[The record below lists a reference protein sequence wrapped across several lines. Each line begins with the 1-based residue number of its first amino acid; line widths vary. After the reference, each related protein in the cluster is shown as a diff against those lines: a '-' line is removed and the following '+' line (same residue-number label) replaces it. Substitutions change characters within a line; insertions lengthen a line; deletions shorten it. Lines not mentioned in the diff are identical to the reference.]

1 MPPLLDWSTNCSS
14 LDQYVF
20 RFASHRVEI
29 MTEPS
34 QIRVAG
40 DFRDK
45 LTIET
50 PEQTVLEFEVAGIGS
65 RFLALA
71 YDTLLQ
77 ILIGIGLTVI
87 LVVAAATLPGEA
99 REGIWFVAII
109 LIAYFVLYFGYFAI
123 FEVLWNGQTP
133 GKRKE
138 GLRVIKDS
146 GRPISPAEAIGRNLM
161 RIVDQLPFL
170 YAIGICSVLLSRQNK
185 RLGDFVSG
193 TIVIHEKSLLDARP
207 VWQEPATAGQ
217 VAPASTTFG
226 SERLSPEEFALVEA
240 FLNRRSSLPGD
251 VRFSMAQQIARQI
264 SPKLLLPPGEL
275 LSAEKLLETV
285 VQERRSSAGYS

>member
-1 MPPLLDWSTNCSS
+1 
-14 LDQYVF
+14 
-20 RFASHRVEI
+20 VEI

-34 QIRVAG
+34 EIRIAG
-40 DFRDK
+40 DFSDK

-50 PEQTVLEFEVAGIGS
+50 PEQTLLEFEVAGIGS

-77 ILIGIGLTVI
+77 ILIGIGLLVI
-87 LVVAAATLPGEA
+87 FIVAGVALPDAAKS
-99 REGIWFVAII
+99 GIWFMAFIVLAG
-109 LIAYFVLYFGYFAI
+109 FVLYFGYFAI

-133 GKRKE
+133 GKKKE

-146 GRPISPAEAIGRNLM
+146 GRPITPAEAIGRNLM
-161 RIVDQLPFL
+161 RIVDQLPAL

-185 RLGDFVSG
+185 RLGDFVAG
-193 TIVIHEKSLLDARP
+193 TIVVHEKSLLDAKP
-207 VWQEPATAGQ
+207 IWETPPAEQATS
-217 VAPASTTFG
+217 APTTFG

-251 VRFSMAQQIARQI
+251 IRFNMAEQIARQI
-264 SPKLLLPPGEL
+264 RPKLTLPPGDL
-275 LSAEKLLETV
+275 LSAEKLLETIV
-285 VQERRSSAGYS
+285 HERRSSAGYS